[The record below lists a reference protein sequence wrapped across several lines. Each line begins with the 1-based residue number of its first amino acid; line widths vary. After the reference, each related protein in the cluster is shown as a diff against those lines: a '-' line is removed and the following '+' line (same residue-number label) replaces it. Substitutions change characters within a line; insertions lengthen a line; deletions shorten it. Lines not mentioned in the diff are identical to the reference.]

1 MVAMVTM
8 VEEEEGDLTIMVNF
22 MVFWTSKYEFYFQ
35 KQVILGGKL
44 ISIFVLDF
52 AGGFGGGA
60 GFGGGFGGFKRSLE
74 RRMDTAKKQIE
85 GKRIH

>member
-1 MVAMVTM
+1 M
-8 VEEEEGDLTIMVNF
+8 
-22 MVFWTSKYEFYFQ
+22 
-35 KQVILGGKL
+35 ILGEKL
-44 ISIFVLDF
+44 IQIFVLDF

-60 GFGGGFGGFKRSLE
+60 GFGGGFGGFGGFKRSLE

>member
-1 MVAMVTM
+1 
-8 VEEEEGDLTIMVNF
+8 
-22 MVFWTSKYEFYFQ
+22 MVFWISKYEFYFQ
-35 KQVILGGKL
+35 KQVILGEKL

-60 GFGGGFGGFKRSLE
+60 GFGGGFGGFGGFKRSLE